1 MPEKDEERVAP
12 VDDFHLFA
20 LLNGTDYMDGYIG
33 RRQLQRIAATSDE
46 VGLRE
51 AMTDVGDGDG
61 KMTHVGL
68 LTEAFQV
75 MVLETLGGGISWGC
89 A

>member
-1 MPEKDEERVAP
+1 M
-12 VDDFHLFA
+12 
-20 LLNGTDYMDGYIG
+20 GGYIG
-33 RRQLQRIAATSDE
+33 SGQLQWVVAACDE
-46 VGLRE
+46 VSLHE
-51 AMTDVGDGDG
+51 ARTDVGDGDG

-75 MVLETLGGGISWGC
+75 MVLETLGGGISRGC

>member
-1 MPEKDEERVAP
+1 MPEEDEERVAP
-12 VDDFHLFA
+12 IDDFDFFS
-20 LLNGTDYMDGYIG
+20 LLYGTDYMGGYIG
-33 RRQLQRIAATSDE
+33 SGQLQRVVAACDE
-46 VGLRE
+46 VSLHE
-51 AMTDVGDGDG
+51 ARTDVGDGDG

-75 MVLETLGGGISWGC
+75 MVLKTLGGGISWCC

>member
-1 MPEKDEERVAP
+1 MPKEDEERVAP
-12 VDDFHLFA
+12 INDFDFFA
-20 LLNGTDYMDGYIG
+20 LLDGTDYMGGYIRSG
-33 RRQLQRIAATSDE
+33 QLQRVVAASDE
-46 VGLRE
+46 VGLHKAR
-51 AMTDVGDGDG
+51 TDVGDGDG

-75 MVLETLGGGISWGC
+75 MVLKTLGGGISRCC